1 MTDIKYPQT
10 ASKTTLATT
19 STLRQDAS
27 EARPSFPAFS
37 GAFAQGAIPPAP
49 STAFIKREIARCKC
63 IHRVVVYAS
72 IAAAFAIYGTIGYA
86 CYDSDL
92 AKSLLLAGLDSLVI
106 GTLLNLWLIIAIWV
120 PLAERFSGAHDSVEL
135 LADIAPDQAPAILAL
150 CRQHPELDAYRQ
162 ACIGLGRPL
171 ILAEAKAF
179 KAYSDAASAREALAR
194 AEIDADIQR
203 QRQASELADALSAL
217 ASPTPCALAPAENAN
232 TAARGMISSLR
243 VS

>member
-1 MTDIKYPQT
+1 MTDLNAPHT
-10 ASKTTLATT
+10 ASVPAPAPTA
-19 STLRQDAS
+19 TLRPDAS
-27 EARPSFPAFS
+27 AARPTFPAFS
-37 GAFAQGAIPPAP
+37 DAFAQGAIPTPPSPA
-49 STAFIKREIARCKC
+49 FLNHEIARCKR
-63 IHRVVVYAS
+63 IHR
-72 IAAAFAIYGTIGYA
+72 AFAYARIVAPIATYGTIGYSCFHFFMA
-86 CYDSDL
+86 NSSFL
-92 AKSLLLAGLDSLVI
+92 AGFESLLF
-106 GTLLNLWLIIAIWV
+106 GTAATYFLFDFISIPLL
-120 PLAERFSGAHDSVEL
+120 ERFSGAHDSAEL
-135 LADIAPDQAPAILAL
+135 LAPIANDQAPAILTL

-179 KAYSDAASAREALAR
+179 KAYSDTASAREALAR

-243 VS
+243 GS